1 MSNNPWA
8 NTNPFNQMMDLYMN
22 WRNAMSE
29 AVSPLSKLVE
39 ENSNVKNA
47 KVWNEIYDQM
57 MQFNIKNNELQY
69 MMYQHGM
76 KVMEDVAL
84 GVAQK

>member
-1 MSNNPWA
+1 
-8 NTNPFNQMMDLYMN
+8 
-22 WRNAMSE
+22 
-29 AVSPLSKLVE
+29 
-39 ENSNVKNA
+39 
-47 KVWNEIYDQM
+47 M

-76 KVMEDVAL
+76 KVMEDVAV